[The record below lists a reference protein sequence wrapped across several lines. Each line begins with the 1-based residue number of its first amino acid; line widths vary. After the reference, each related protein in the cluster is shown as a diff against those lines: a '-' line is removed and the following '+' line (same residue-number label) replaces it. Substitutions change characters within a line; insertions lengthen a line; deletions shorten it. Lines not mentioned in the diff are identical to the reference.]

1 MASHV
6 HSQCLRYVVVREHF
20 DFLGQVSDIR
30 DKEGPSLR
38 LKATVV
44 DNRQIIELKITS
56 GGVFIRRCCD
66 DGQSSQ
72 AIVINRYR
80 SSQVGL
86 YCNINY

>member
-6 HSQCLRYVVVREHF
+6 HSQCSRYVVVREHF

-44 DNRQIIELKITS
+44 DNRQIIELRLRPVEFLL
-56 GGVFIRRCCD
+56 GVVVMMTKVPRP
-66 DGQSSQ
+66 
-72 AIVINRYR
+72 
-80 SSQVGL
+80 L
-86 YCNINY
+86 